1 VRKKVILGILCGI
14 VFVTAIYATINSQSH
29 KEVLESFAESKTEES
44 STVSRIKETAETS
57 PVATS
62 AEVESV
68 SEVVSV
74 QERQESHAEEME
86 SVYQQL
92 DVGESITVF
101 DTAGIENVDFEL
113 SGITEDTEMYFT
125 GIYGEQFKPLMQEY
139 LLSRGYTG
147 VVSVRLS
154 EEWEYKRSYAIM
166 YFYVL
171 IGDETEA
178 VTIAFD
184 MSCQAFSIDPQPVPT
199 LGAAP

>member
-1 VRKKVILGILCGI
+1 MRKKVILGILCGI
-14 VFVTAIYATINSQSH
+14 VFVTAIYATIKSQSH

-62 AEVESV
+62 PEVESV

-101 DTAGIENVDFEL
+101 NTAGIENVDFEL

-199 LGAAP
+199 LGATP